1 MFSQHK
7 GQFLSLTSVV
17 LNVGNKYDLESQ
29 FRAYMGLQDM
39 SLSGKLNGIDPSNQ
53 RLLMQTDRS
62 SIGVMKEYLQQ
73 MVASVVNDASSS
85 GDSKSAAIAA
95 AAQAELKKFDT
106 MSTLEQ
112 KVYFNTVANSQDSS
126 GSTPYTDVSQYR
138 ATLMA
143 LARSA
148 SSSDSSSSSST
159 SSTSST
165 GSTNS
170 ASGTS
175 GTSGSDA
182 NTQTLAEIAAT
193 ASGSSSSSGTVTDTV
208 DLSPAAQ
215 RIIGSDSY
223 TSGSSSTSAMSWN
236 AGSNV
241 SVTT

>member
-39 SLSGKLNGIDPSNQ
+39 SLSGKLNGMDPNNQ
-53 RLLMQTDRS
+53 RLWMETNRS

-73 MVASVVNDASSS
+73 MVASVVNSASSS
-85 GDSKSAAIAA
+85 GDSSGAAIAA
-95 AAQAELKKFDT
+95 AAQAELKKFDA
-106 MSTLEQ
+106 MSTMEQ
-112 KVYFNTVANSQDSS
+112 KVYYNAVANTQDSS

-138 ATLMA
+138 ASLMA

-148 SSSDSSSSSST
+148 SSSDSTSSSSST
-159 SSTSST
+159 SSTSNT
-165 GSTNS
+165 VT
-170 ASGTS
+170 T
-175 GTSGSDA
+175 A
-182 NTQTLAEIAAT
+182 NTNTSSSNSSTETLAQIAAA
-193 ASGSSSSSGTVTDTV
+193 ASGSSSTSGTVTDTV

-215 RIIGSDSY
+215 RIIGGEAHSSG
-223 TSGSSSTSAMSWN
+223 SGSSSTTMWD
-236 AGSNV
+236 AGNNV